1 MKVKQVKMKPDEW
14 FKIKDNPKQRDTIA
28 HAKKALKH
36 HLSEYCETQSRIAA
50 AELPDGTRYKL
61 DGHTRS
67 AIWESGDLQAPK
79 ILYCD
84 LYIVQNMEQIQS
96 LYNCFDNQHA
106 AENATDRLASA
117 LNLHGV
123 SNNSRVFRAGGT
135 TTALKTLYCLNT
147 RGLVRIDVA
156 DAVLVFKKSL
166 NIIDKANFSHFKFP
180 APVIAAMIL
189 TIHNDGANAINF
201 WKDYSEDLGKKTP
214 KKFDAIYCLSDFIR
228 TARENGDFPRGSINA
243 VHKITPQIL
252 PIYQKWG
259 SMLTKRPRE
268 NLTLDDVVQEY
279 CADIYKNLDR
289 N

>member
-1 MKVKQVKMKPDEW
+1 MMKVKQIKMKVDEW

-36 HLSEYCETQSRIAA
+36 HLSEYCETQSRVAA

-67 AIWESGDLQAPK
+67 EIWESGDLDAPK

-84 LYIVQNMEQIQS
+84 LYLVTSIKQVAS
-96 LYNCFDNQHA
+96 LYQCFDNQHA
-106 AENATDRLASA
+106 AETATDRLASA
-117 LNLHGV
+117 FNFHDV
-123 SNNSRVFRAGGT
+123 NHTSRVFKAGGT
-135 TTALKTLYCLNT
+135 TTALKTLYSLKQT
-147 RGLVRIDVA
+147 GLIKIDVA

-189 TIHNDGANAINF
+189 TIHKDGGNAINF
-201 WKDYSEDLGKKTP
+201 WKDYDQDLGKKTP
-214 KKFDAIYCLSDFIR
+214 KKFDAVYCLVDFIR

-268 NLTLDDVVQEY
+268 NLTLDDVVQE
-279 CADIYKNLDR
+279 
-289 N
+289 